1 MFQRANQ
8 SKEEVVVEDPE
19 SETTRRNTNKPLKV

>member
-8 SKEEVVVEDPE
+8 SKEVVVEDPE